1 MGKNL
6 DEELARAAGIGEG
19 SEEEPSENSQ
29 TDGMAVPQPAAPPQR
44 SSRGLLIMLLVMV
57 ASIIG
62 LFLFAFKPSATYTMP
77 LEQLVNGGQEYVGKR
92 VRIDGELV
100 PGTLTKRDKPC
111 EFRFSMRGQATT
123 KDKTAK
129 DKNVEVRFPQC
140 IVPDTFRD
148 VPEGGVLV
156 TAEGTLT
163 KEGHFEATSIMAKC
177 TSKYDPKTHT
187 MDGQPKDAKKVSPES
202 ID

>member
-6 DEELARAAGIGEG
+6 DEELARAAGLGEDTER
-19 SEEEPSENSQ
+19 SEEEHSETSQ
-29 TDGMAVPQPAAPPQR
+29 TEGMAVPQPAEPPQR
-44 SSRGLLIMLLVMV
+44 RSNRGLLIMLLVMV
-57 ASIIG
+57 ASIIA

-77 LEQLVNGGQEYVGKR
+77 VEQLVNGGQEHVGKR

-100 PGTLTKRDKPC
+100 PNTLTKRDKPC
-111 EFRFSMRGQATT
+111 EFRFLMRGQAA
-123 KDKTAK
+123 AK

-148 VPEGGVLV
+148 VPEGGVMV
-156 TAEGTLT
+156 TAEGSLT
-163 KEGHFEATSIMAKC
+163 KEGYFEATSIMAKC
-177 TSKYDPKTHT
+177 SSKYDPKTHT
-187 MDGQPKDAKKVSPES
+187 MDGQPKNAKKVSPES

>member
-6 DEELARAAGIGEG
+6 DEELARAAGLDDQ
-19 SEEEPSENSQ
+19 SEAQ
-29 TDGMAVPQPAAPPQR
+29 TDSSQSEGMAVPQPAEPPSR
-44 SSRGLLIMLLVMV
+44 SGRGLLIMLLVMV

-62 LFLFAFKPSATYTMP
+62 LFLFAFKPAAIYAMP
-77 LEQLVNGGQEYVGKR
+77 VEQLVNGGQDHVGKR

-111 EFRFSMRGQATT
+111 EFRFSLRGQAA
-123 KDKTAK
+123 AK

-163 KEGHFEATSIMAKC
+163 KDGHFEATSIMAKC